1 VIAKVLFGS
10 LSERGESSD
19 CVLLDNGNAD
29 LDQMTKLWHDR
40 LDIVDHDLL

>member
-19 CVLLDNGNAD
+19 CILLNNGNSD
-29 LDQMTKLWHDR
+29 LDQMAKLRHDR
-40 LDIVDHDLL
+40 LDIVDHNLL